1 MTLFQLRNTLWK
13 PFIFFCIIALLTF
26 HHFHGLSPTLPNPV
40 ANLDAAYL
48 TFGSPSSTSGQKHPI
63 ELLAEHARQRFTHM
77 VESQSKS
84 LEQAIATYKKR
95 YHREPPPRFD
105 DWYHLAIESNA
116 TVIDEY
122 DSVMAMFEPY
132 WSISARELRAR
143 VRELLD
149 PDFID
154 GKLLGIRVKNHQ
166 ISTLN
171 DKTGVNRMKYS

>member
-1 MTLFQLRNTLWK
+1 
-13 PFIFFCIIALLTF
+13 
-26 HHFHGLSPTLPNPV
+26 
-40 ANLDAAYL
+40 
-48 TFGSPSSTSGQKHPI
+48 
-63 ELLAEHARQRFTHM
+63 M

-84 LEQAIATYKKR
+84 LEEAIATYKKR
-95 YHREPPPRFD
+95 YHREPPPGFD

-154 GKLLGIRVKNHQ
+154 GKLLGLRVKDHQ
-166 ISTLN
+166 ISSLN
-171 DKTGVNRMKYS
+171 DKTGINRMQCFKKLFQDVCS